1 MSNQT
6 EARLLVN
13 GVANGRSIAKASEK
27 QAIDASLADQVIAA
41 TGPRA
46 HARLASILPSLVKHL
61 HAFMRE
67 SEITNQELMAAF
79 DLVSLPTTVKNFP
92 LSNTL

>member
-1 MSNQT
+1 MSTQT
-6 EARLLVN
+6 ETHPSVN
-13 GVANGRSIAKASEK
+13 GEVDSGSIANASET
-27 QAIDASLADQVIAA
+27 QAIDANLADQVVAA
-41 TGPRA
+41 TGPKA

-79 DLVSLPTTVKNFP
+79 DLVSLPTTVKNF
-92 LSNTL
+92 SII